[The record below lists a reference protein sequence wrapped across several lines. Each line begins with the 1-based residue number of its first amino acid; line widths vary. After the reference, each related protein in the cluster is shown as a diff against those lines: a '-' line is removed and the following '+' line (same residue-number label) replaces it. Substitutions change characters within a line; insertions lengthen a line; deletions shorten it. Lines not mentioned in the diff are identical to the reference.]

1 MVGAQKAREVA
12 QMDDRVRG
20 EVPPVGAAAHLPDLG
35 ALEQRGVGQ
44 PDGRRLEEGLHHGY
58 AERLAEAAGWQ
69 NRVAV

>member
-1 MVGAQKAREVA
+1 MVGVQEAREVA
-12 QMDDRVRG
+12 QMDDGVRG
-20 EVPPVGAAAHLPDLG
+20 EVPPVGAADHLPDLG

-44 PDGRRLEEGLHHGY
+44 PDGRGLHHGH